1 MRLYTKSGDKGKT
14 SLIGGRVEKDNIRV
28 EAYGTIDEANS
39 FIGKAVAELK
49 EQEKLFA
56 DIIQD
61 LEKIQHEL
69 FDCGTELS
77 NVTEKRPYTLTE
89 EPIEYMEK
97 RIDEMI
103 DEAPK
108 LERFILPGGAQAAAT
123 LHLARTVTR
132 RAERQ
137 IVSLMKAEEASPI
150 PLKYMNRLSD
160 YLFAAARVVNARLE
174 VPDVEYVR
182 SGTAAPD
189 NQLFGPK

>member
-160 YLFAAARVVNARLE
+160 YLFAAARVINARLE
-174 VPDVEYVR
+174 VPDVEYAR
-182 SGTAAPD
+182 SARVFRGT
-189 NQLFGPK
+189 NKK

>member
-123 LHLARTVTR
+123 LHLARTITR

-182 SGTAAPD
+182 SARVFRGT
-189 NQLFGPK
+189 NKK

>member
-49 EQEKLFA
+49 EQEKLFT

-182 SGTAAPD
+182 SARVFRGT
-189 NQLFGPK
+189 NKK

>member
-123 LHLARTVTR
+123 LHLARTITR

-160 YLFAAARVVNARLE
+160 YLFAAARVINARLE

-182 SGTAAPD
+182 SARVFRGT
-189 NQLFGPK
+189 NKK

>member
-182 SGTAAPD
+182 SAHVFRGT
-189 NQLFGPK
+189 NKK